1 MRTPLSTLLPI
12 FLGALHA
19 LSFAP
24 DPLPA
29 WLLPWVQIASFSALM
44 LCLLRNPTW
53 RRSAWLGWLFG
64 LGNFATG
71 LYWLFI
77 SLHTYGGLAAP
88 LAVLAVLLFCAA
100 LALYY
105 ALAGG
110 LAGWCL
116 GLLMRD
122 PFLSKD
128 PSQPRPPA
136 PLAPLLASAAVA
148 SSWALCEWLR
158 GTLLTGFPWLSLGYA
173 HVDGALRGWAPLLG
187 VYGMGWL
194 AAFFS
199 ISLALFWQAQI
210 AQTRQRPCATQ
221 PTIQLDHRPA
231 GLCLVLAL
239 LLLLGGSALRG
250 VQWTQ
255 PHGEPLRVRL
265 VQGNIPQ
272 SEKFEAHLVQQGMQ
286 RYMQLALAPV
296 AANEPPLRTIL
307 MPETMMTL
315 FQDSY
320 PIEVWQDWQDV
331 ARAQNATLLLGAP
344 LRQRAA
350 QGQARDTNGSYT
362 NSVLGLHA
370 QSSLTALYAGTPE
383 LRYDKHHLVPFGEF
397 TPFGLRWFVD
407 ALNIPLGDFNRG
419 TLSPT
424 PLSIA
429 DQHLALSICYEDL
442 FGEELI
448 HAVRPRGQD
457 ENGATILAN
466 VSNLGWFGHSWA
478 LRQHLQISRLRALET
493 ARPMLRAANT
503 GISALI
509 TPDGKVQAQLPAHT
523 HGVLDVSVQGR
534 SGVTPYMRLA
544 AFPLLFSVMLLAITF
559 IRGYFPHLFKVKK
572 QKVESRS

>member
-1 MRTPLSTLLPI
+1 MHPPLPALLPI
-12 FLGALHA
+12 FLGAIHA

-29 WLLPWVQIASFSALM
+29 WLLPWVQIVSFSGLV
-44 LCLLRNPTW
+44 LCLLRACTW
-53 RRSAWLGWLFG
+53 RWAAWLGWLFG
-64 LGNFATG
+64 LGNFGTG

-116 GLLMRD
+116 GLLTRA
-122 PFLSKD
+122 PLLTINPLLTKD
-128 PSQPRPPA
+128 PSQSRPA
-136 PLAPLLASAAVA
+136 TLFATLLVGTGAA
-148 SSWALCEWLR
+148 SSWTLCEWLR
-158 GTLLTGFPWLSLGYA
+158 GTLLTGFPWLSPGYA
-173 HVDGALRGWAPLLG
+173 HVDGVLRGWAPLLG

-199 ISLALFWQAQI
+199 ISLALFWQAC
-210 AQTRQRPCATQ
+210 RQCPY
-221 PTIQLDHRPA
+221 TIQLTIQPDRRPA
-231 GLCLVLAL
+231 SLCLILAL
-239 LLLLGGSALRG
+239 LLLLGGIPLHT

-255 PHGEPLRVRL
+255 PYGEPLRVRL

-272 SEKFEAHLVQQGMQ
+272 SEKFEAHLMQQGMQ
-286 RYMQLALAPV
+286 RYMQLALTPV
-296 AANEPPLRTIL
+296 PPDEQPLHTIL
-307 MPETMMTL
+307 MPETVMTL

-320 PIEVWQDWQDV
+320 PIEVWQAWRDV
-331 ARAQNATLLLGAP
+331 ARAQNTTLLLGAP
-344 LRQRAA
+344 LRQRNA
-350 QGQARDTNGSYT
+350 QSSYT

-370 QSSLTALYAGTPE
+370 QSSLAALYAGTPE

-397 TPFGLRWFVD
+397 IPFGFRWFVD
-407 ALNIPLGDFNRG
+407 ALSIPLGDFNRG
-419 TLSPT
+419 TMNQT
-424 PLSIA
+424 PVSIA

-448 HAVRPRGQD
+448 YAVRS
-457 ENGATILAN
+457 NGPSEATILTN

-478 LRQHLQISRLRALET
+478 LRQHLQISRLRALES

-509 TPDGKVQAQLPAHT
+509 TPNGKVQAQLPAHT
-523 HGVLDVSVQGR
+523 HGVLDISVQGR
-534 SGVTPYMRLA
+534 SGVTPYIRLLS
-544 AFPLLFSVMLLAITF
+544 FLPLF
-559 IRGYFPHLFKVKK
+559 
-572 QKVESRS
+572 